1 VNGTSIRSE
10 SGQER
15 VAFYGGTFDPP
26 HRGHLAVARAAAEHF
41 RLRRVLFA
49 PVARQPLK
57 AESSATSILHRFAM
71 VALATADDARFI
83 PSQLDVVDS
92 GEPNFTVDALAR
104 LRVEA
109 PEVKLFSLV
118 GADAFQSIADWREPR
133 KLLSLCDWIVAAR
146 PGYTLNALESA
157 LPTGILS
164 EQLDKDPD
172 GEGLLLLN
180 EDGGNTRVLLLTE
193 TREDV
198 SATKVRSTIEVAT
211 GITHD
216 AWKTQD
222 VPEQVADYIRKTGLY
237 QK

>member
-1 VNGTSIRSE
+1 M
-10 SGQER
+10 
-15 VAFYGGTFDPP
+15 
-26 HRGHLAVARAAAEHF
+26 
-41 RLRRVLFA
+41 VLPA
-49 PVARQPLK
+49 PVGP
-57 AESSATSILHRFAM
+57 TI
-71 VALATADDARFI
+71 
-83 PSQLDVVDS
+83 
-92 GEPNFTVDALAR
+92 AR
-104 LRVEA
+104 L
-109 PEVKLFSLV
+109 
-118 GADAFQSIADWREPR
+118 EP
-133 KLLSLCDWIVAAR
+133 A
-146 PGYTLNALESA
+146 
-157 LPTGILS
+157 GILS